1 MTTDD
6 TDQKRGNAM
15 NSTPNP
21 GRRRKVK
28 RMNIITKTTS
38 VAVLIALG
46 LALGTM
52 AANAA
57 EPRSVPNYG
66 AADFKPTPQQPIG
79 FQADGNGWYPGAT
92 PAVVEWWDGTPGWG
106 KVAFRDGTGNNS
118 PSLDG
123 RTKEVEARVLLD
135 RTPKNIL
142 WKVPTP
148 GMSDS
153 QPLVIGD
160 PSADSTGSRQ
170 AGSGQGR
177 IVNTY
182 WPHFV
187 VCYDR
192 QTGKELWRDELEV
205 AFLPEL
211 QNDRKT
217 IGPAPD
223 PVEARRR
230 QTVLELGW
238 AMRILSYG
246 LRDFDGEE
254 PGPAEYPRVRWA
266 LDHLQQWRK
275 LLEEADPK
283 AIPVLDKDIAL
294 LNRFLAGEHDI
305 LGVGSKRAA
314 ELKEITREVPQFGG
328 GPGGTSQRPRNTSLR
343 EYAQDAVQASLHS
356 AWPGWMP
363 FHCTTGVSDGEIVVV
378 QFYHGQVAA
387 YEVSTGKRRWAWR
400 DQVSGNQIGRNNNGA
415 ERVFSPRLKGDA
427 VFVQMIPGGRGVSA
441 GLFCLD
447 KRDGSV
453 RWFAPYGP
461 KDSGGSIVTPVLMDV
476 PVGAQDAVTGQKP
489 SWPVLID
496 ARAAILEQATGRKVG
511 QIFARSAAGVEQGK
525 QIQDWF
531 YPLVL
536 GDRVIVGT
544 GNDMG
549 RGHSSVLR
557 LRPDGKGNVEDLEE
571 DSNLSRSA
579 RTPIVRNEH
588 FVFGPGWAYDLRT
601 RTAVGVGVGR
611 DDTVKLAA
619 IGDLCIGS
627 GGFDDTKFRPRRDGA
642 ALLTWPVF
650 DGTAR
655 PYDAIRLIS
664 NRSLLGGAEVPAD
677 LWANEHL
684 RGFDMLRL
692 IAPRVFCGRYGNY
705 VTAYFGHQMNGPVAS
720 GDRIFIQSQSFL
732 YCIGPAVKGTPNDD
746 PQVVAAIR
754 AAKSADDI
762 AKYLESDS
770 AQYRYEAVR
779 RIADLGLPISDLE
792 KASSSSQS
800 TITNRQSAI
809 GILKSLATEDAYEE
823 IRAEALLALDVCD
836 PQGRAGWDHLLADYM
851 ANFWSDPPPKE
862 GWAYVTNRD
871 RTERRHWIQMT
882 LRALGEQG
890 RTRLERDF
898 PKMAMD
904 PLRLRIAIDLATGLR
919 WRIEGL
925 LKAGLEV
932 AQGGALSRTAPWT
945 AQVPINTSNAGCL
958 LDYFAAIDAASDPA
972 TAQILM
978 ERYKNSW
985 TLYPTFARNLT
996 PERLLAWIEPIAL
1009 ASSHPSNRPRI
1020 FSAWRAIGPAA
1031 LPSMERVRTAMA
1043 GRDPAQDKLA
1053 PSYAE
1058 DIAKQIAEMKGEG
1071 KTTPPATTPETK
1083 KN

>member
-1 MTTDD
+1 
-6 TDQKRGNAM
+6 M
-15 NSTPNP
+15 NHNHKPN
-21 GRRRKVK
+21 RKEK
-28 RMNIITKTTS
+28 RMNIITKALS
-38 VAVLIALG
+38 LAVPVTLG
-46 LALGTM
+46 LTL
-52 AANAA
+52 AAGAA
-57 EPRSVPNYG
+57 ETPATNPGPAWGAAETPPVPNYG

-92 PAVVEWWDGTPGWG
+92 PAVVEWWDGKPGWG

-142 WKVPTP
+142 WKVSTP

-160 PSADSTGSRQ
+160 
-170 AGSGQGR
+170 R

-238 AMRILSYG
+238 SMQLLALS

-266 LDHLQQWRK
+266 LDHLQRWRK

-305 LGVGSKRAA
+305 LGVGHKRAN
-314 ELKEITREVPQFGG
+314 ERESIAKKLDQFGG
-328 GPGGTSQRPRNTSLR
+328 GARTRGGNSLR
-343 EYAQDAVQASLHS
+343 DYAQDAVRASLS
-356 AWPGWMP
+356 NAWPGWMP

-378 QFYHGQVAA
+378 QFYQGQIAA

-400 DQVSGNQIGRNNNGA
+400 DPVSGSRIGRMNDGA
-415 ERVFSPRLKGDA
+415 ERVFSLRLKGDA
-427 VFVQMIPGGRGVSA
+427 VFVTMIPGDRGVSA

-447 KRDGSV
+447 KRDGNV
-453 RWFAPYGP
+453 RWFAPYEP
-461 KDSGGSIVTPVLMDV
+461 KDSAVSIVTPVLIDV
-476 PVGAQDAVTGQKP
+476 PVGAQAAASGQRP
-489 SWPVLID
+489 SWPLLID

-511 QIFARSAAGVEQGK
+511 QIFARGPGGVEQGK

-531 YPLVL
+531 YPMVF

-544 GNDMG
+544 GNNMG
-549 RGHSSVLR
+549 RHHSSVLR
-557 LRPDGKGNVEDLEE
+557 LRPDGQGNAEDLEE
-571 DSNLSRSA
+571 DRFSGRASRVP
-579 RTPIVRNEH
+579 RVRNEH
-588 FVFGPGWAYDLRT
+588 FVFGPDYTYDLRT
-601 RTAVGVGVGR
+601 RSTVGFSVGR
-611 DDTVKLAA
+611 GETVKLSV
-619 IGDLCIGS
+619 IGDLCLGS
-627 GGFDDTKFRPRRDGA
+627 GSFDDAKFRPRRDGA

-650 DGTAR
+650 DGTAK
-655 PYDAIRLIS
+655 PHDAIRLIS

-677 LWANEHL
+677 LWVNKHL
-684 RGFDMLRL
+684 PGFDMLRL
-692 IAPRVFCGRYGNY
+692 VAPRASCGGYGNY
-705 VTAYFGHQMNGPVAS
+705 VTAYFGHQVNGPVAS

-746 PQVVAAIR
+746 PAVVAETR
-754 AAKSADDI
+754 KT
-762 AKYLESDS
+762 SDAPKLATHLNDAS
-770 AQYRYEAVR
+770 AQYRYEAVKR
-779 RIADLGLPISDLE
+779 LGVL
-792 KASSSSQS
+792 KAPLAEETIKRLSSLVL
-800 TITNRQSAI
+800 N
-809 GILKSLATEDAYEE
+809 DPYEE
-823 IRAEALLALDVCD
+823 IRAEALLALDACD

-862 GWAYVTNRD
+862 GWAYFINRD

-932 AQGGALSRTAPWT
+932 AQGGSLSKTAPWT
-945 AQVPINTSNAGCL
+945 AQVPVNTSNAGCL

-972 TAQILM
+972 SAQILM
-978 ERYKNSW
+978 GKYKDSW
-985 TLYPTFARNLT
+985 TLYPTFARNLA

-1009 ASSHPSNRPRI
+1009 ASSHPSNRARI
-1020 FSAWRAIGPAA
+1020 LPAWRAIGPAA
-1031 LPSMERVRTAMA
+1031 LPSMERVRAAMA

-1053 PSYAE
+1053 ASYAE

-1071 KTTPPATTPETK
+1071 KTTPPATTPEAK

>member
-1 MTTDD
+1 MQTGIAAHD
-6 TDQKRGNAM
+6 TDQEQGNTM
-15 NSTPNP
+15 NNNP
-21 GRRRKVK
+21 KHGNNRKEK
-28 RMNIITKTTS
+28 QKMNIITRTTS
-38 VAVLIALG
+38 VAVLVTLG
-46 LALGTM
+46 LAL
-52 AANAA
+52 AAQAATKAA
-57 EPRSVPNYG
+57 ETPSVPNYG

-283 AIPVLDKDIAL
+283 AVPVLDEDIAL
-294 LNRFLAGEHDI
+294 LKRFLAGEHNI
-305 LGVGSKRAA
+305 LGYGHRQAA
-314 ELKEITREVPQFGG
+314 DAKSILREVSQFGG
-328 GPGGTSQRPRNTSLR
+328 GPGGTRQRPRNTSLR
-343 EYAQDAVQASLHS
+343 EYAQDAVRASLHS

-363 FHCTTGVSDGEIVVV
+363 FHCTTGVSDGEIAVVHFF
-378 QFYHGQVAA
+378 QGQIAA

-400 DQVSGNQIGRNNNGA
+400 DPVSGNQIGRNNNGA

-427 VFVQMIPGGRGVSA
+427 VFVQMFPGDRGVSA

-453 RWFAPYGP
+453 RWFVPYGP
-461 KDSGGSIVTPVLMDV
+461 KEDGASIVTPVLMDL
-476 PVGAQDAVTGQKP
+476 PAGAQDAAPGQRP
-489 SWPVLID
+489 SWPLLID

-511 QIFARSAAGVEQGK
+511 QIFARGPAGVEQGK
-525 QIQDWF
+525 QIRDWF
-531 YPLVL
+531 YPLVF

-549 RGHSSVLR
+549 RHHSSVLR
-557 LRPDGKGNVEDLEE
+557 LRPDGKDHVEDLEE
-571 DSNLSRSA
+571 VRFPGRASRA
-579 RTPIVRNEH
+579 PRVRNEH
-588 FVFGPGWAYDLRT
+588 FVFGPGYAYDLRT
-601 RTAVGVGVGR
+601 RSTVGIGESR
-611 DDTVKLAA
+611 DGTDKLAA

-642 ALLTWPVF
+642 ALLTWHVF
-650 DGTAR
+650 DGAAK

-664 NRSLLGGAEVPAD
+664 DRSLLGGADVPAD
-677 LWANEHL
+677 LWVKKHL
-684 RGFDMLRL
+684 PGFDMLRL
-692 IAPRVFCGRYGNY
+692 IAPRKFCGRYGNY
-705 VTAYFGHQMNGPVAS
+705 VTAYFGHQVNGPVAS

-732 YCIGPAVKGTPNDD
+732 YCIGPAVKGTPADD
-746 PQVVAAIR
+746 PQVVTALRAETD
-754 AAKSADDI
+754 AAKLVARLND
-762 AKYLESDS
+762 AS
-770 AQYRYEAVR
+770 AQYRYEAVKR
-779 RIADLGLPISDLE
+779 LGAL
-792 KASSSSQS
+792 KAPLAEATTGRLS
-800 TITNRQSAI
+800 
-809 GILKSLATEDAYEE
+809 ILALDDPYEE
-823 IRAEALLALDVCD
+823 IRAEATLALDACD
-836 PQGRAGWDHLLADYM
+836 PQGRAGWDRLMADYM
-851 ANFWSDPPPKE
+851 ENFWSDPPPKE
-862 GWAYVTNRD
+862 GWSYCTNREH
-871 RTERRHWIQMT
+871 TERRHWVNMT
-882 LRALGEQG
+882 FRALGERG
-890 RTRLERDF
+890 RALMEKHFGEMARDPVRL
-898 PKMAMD
+898 KMAID
-904 PLRLRIAIDLATGLR
+904 IATWQR
-919 WRIEGL
+919 RRIEPL
-925 LKAGLEV
+925 VKAGLEV
-932 AQGGALSRTAPWT
+932 AQGGPLPRTSPWN
-945 AQVPINTSNAGCL
+945 AQVPVNTSNARCL
-958 LDYFAAIDAASDPA
+958 PNYFAAIDAASDPA
-972 TAQILM
+972 TAEILLKA
-978 ERYKNSW
+978 YPKAW
-985 TLYPTFARNLT
+985 DLYPTFARHLK
-996 PERLLAWIEPIAL
+996 PEQLIAWIEPFAL
-1009 ASSHPSNRPRI
+1009 ESSHPVNRPRI
-1020 FSAWRAIGPAA
+1020 FTAWKAIGTAA
-1031 LPSMERVRTAMA
+1031 LPSMERVKAAMEA
-1043 GRDPAQDKLA
+1043 KTPEQDRLA
-1053 PSYAE
+1053 ASYAE
-1058 DIAKQIAEMKGEG
+1058 DIAKQIAEMKGE
-1071 KTTPPATTPETK
+1071 KKVTPPLTK
-1083 KN
+1083 EKTNED

>member
-1 MTTDD
+1 M
-6 TDQKRGNAM
+6 NA
-15 NSTPNP
+15 
-21 GRRRKVK
+21 
-28 RMNIITKTTS
+28 ITRTTS
-38 VAVLIALG
+38 VALLAALG
-46 LALGTM
+46 LAL
-52 AANAA
+52 AAGAAKAA
-57 EPRSVPNYG
+57 EPPSVPNYG
-66 AADFKPTPQQPIG
+66 AADFRPTPEQPIG

-106 KVAFRDGTGNNS
+106 KVAMREGTGNNQ
-118 PSLDG
+118 PPLDG
-123 RTKEVEARVLLD
+123 RTKEVEARMLLD

-160 PSADSTGSRQ
+160 PSAGSAGSRQ

-192 QTGKELWRDELEV
+192 RTGKELWRDELEV

-266 LDHLQQWRK
+266 LDHLQRWRK
-275 LLEEADPK
+275 VLEEADPK
-283 AIPVLDKDIAL
+283 AVPILDEDIAL
-294 LNRFLAGEHDI
+294 LKRFLAGEHDI
-305 LGVGSKRAA
+305 LGWGSKRAT
-314 ELKEITREVPQFGG
+314 EYKKIPRRVPQFGMATG
-328 GPGGTSQRPRNTSLR
+328 MREGKGTLS
-343 EYAQDAVQASLHS
+343 EYAQSAVRASLS
-356 AWPGWMP
+356 NDWPGWMP
-363 FHCTTGVSDGEIVVV
+363 FHCTTGVSDGEIVIV
-378 QFYHGQVAA
+378 QFYHGQIAA
-387 YEVSTGKRRWAWR
+387 YEVATGKRRWAWR
-400 DQVSGNQIGRNNNGA
+400 DPVSGSKVRTT
-415 ERVFSPRLKGDA
+415 ERLFSPRLKGDA
-427 VFVQMIPGGRGVSA
+427 VFAQILWNRNKEG

-447 KRDGSV
+447 KRNGNV
-453 RWFAPYGP
+453 RWFAPYDGF
-461 KDSGGSIVTPVLMDV
+461 SSYATIVTPVLMDV
-476 PVGAQDAVTGQKP
+476 PVGAQDPVAKQGP
-489 SWPVLID
+489 SWPLLID

-511 QIFARSAAGVEQGK
+511 QIYARGPAGVEKGK
-525 QIQDWF
+525 PISDCF

-571 DSNLSRSA
+571 YSNLSRSA

-601 RTAVGVGVGR
+601 HSAVGVGVGR
-611 DDTVKLAA
+611 DDTAKLAA

-627 GGFDDTKFRPRRDGA
+627 GGDDDTKFRPRRDGA
-642 ALLTWPVF
+642 ALRTWPVF
-650 DGTAR
+650 DGAAK
-655 PYDAIRLIS
+655 PYDTIRLIS
-664 NRSLLGGAEVPAD
+664 NRSLLGGADVPAD
-677 LWANEHL
+677 LWVNKHL
-684 RGFDMLRL
+684 PGFDMLRL
-692 IAPRVFCGRYGNY
+692 LAPRVFCGRYGNY
-705 VTAYFGHQMNGPVAS
+705 VTAYFGHYMNGPVAS

-746 PQVVAAIR
+746 PAVVAEIR
-754 AAKSADDI
+754 QVSDAQKVAARLNDA
-762 AKYLESDS
+762 S
-770 AQYRYEAVR
+770 AQYRYEAVKR
-779 RIADLGLPISDLE
+779 LGALKTPLA
-792 KASSSSQS
+792 KATTKRLSS
-800 TITNRQSAI
+800 
-809 GILKSLATEDAYEE
+809 LVLDDPYEE
-823 IRAEALLALDVCD
+823 IRAEAMLALDACD
-836 PQGRAGWDHLLADYM
+836 PQGRAGWDCVMADYRV
-851 ANFWSDPPPKE
+851 NFWSDPPPKQ
-862 GWAYVTNRD
+862 GWAYCTNRD
-871 RTERRHWIQMT
+871 RTERRHWVNMT
-882 LRALGEQG
+882 LRALGERG
-890 RTRLERDF
+890 RALMEKHFDEMAKDPVRL
-898 PKMAMD
+898 KMAID
-904 PLRLRIAIDLATGLR
+904 IATWQRWHIEPLM
-919 WRIEGL
+919 
-925 LKAGLEV
+925 KAGLEV
-932 AQGGALSRTAPWT
+932 AQRGPLANTAPWRN
-945 AQVPINTSNAGCL
+945 QVPVNTENFKVLPG
-958 LDYFAAIDAASDPA
+958 YFAAIDAASDPA
-972 TAQILM
+972 SAQILM
-978 ERYKNSW
+978 ERYKDSW

-1020 FSAWRAIGPAA
+1020 LSAWRAIGPAA
-1031 LPSMERVRTAMA
+1031 LPSMERVRATMA

-1053 PSYAE
+1053 ASYAE
-1058 DIAKQIAEMKGEG
+1058 GIAKQIAEMKGEG
-1071 KTTPPATTPETK
+1071 KTTAPATTPEAK